1 MCCPT
6 GDLKSVAIEP
16 ANITLAVGGNG
27 AIKTKSGGHDVT
39 RAVIWSSDNTGIVTV
54 DAMGNLTG
62 VATGTATI
70 MATSVADPTIEATC
84 AVTVINIMNQ
94 ATRVSYP
101 TVEEAVNTAD
111 NGDTILVASGQY
123 GVNSQLYLNKENH
136 YTGY

>member
-1 MCCPT
+1 
-6 GDLKSVAIEP
+6 
-16 ANITLAVGGNG
+16 
-27 AIKTKSGGHDVT
+27 
-39 RAVIWSSDNTGIVTV
+39 
-54 DAMGNLTG
+54 MGNLTG